1 MAITAAQ
8 VNDLRNATGLGMMEC
23 KKALTEANGDME
35 LAGEI
40 VRKKY
45 GAKMAGRTD
54 RTSSEGQV
62 AVAIS
67 ADGSKAAMVQL
78 NTETD
83 FTAKNDG
90 FKAVAQ
96 QLANLALA
104 QDVGAVTCTPEM
116 TALIGG
122 ISIKFGETMEF
133 KQGVVYGGAGH
144 KVGTYV
150 HFTGKVGAIVDTTG
164 GVDAQ
169 TLSNLGMHIVAAVP
183 APLGLNEADLPADLV
198 AKEKAIAVEEA
209 KASGKPQEIAEK
221 IAIGKLAKFVDSVA
235 LLRQPF
241 VLDDKQQVKAILP
254 KGAEIKAFK
263 KFLVG

>member
-8 VNDLRNATGLGMMEC
+8 VNELRNATGLGMMEC

-35 LAGEI
+35 LAADI

-54 RTSSEGQV
+54 RTSGEGQISA
-62 AVAIS
+62 AVS
-67 ADGSKAAMVQL
+67 ADGSKGALVQL

-83 FTAKNDG
+83 FTAKNEG
-90 FKAVAQ
+90 FKTVVD
-96 QLANLALA
+96 QLAQLALA
-104 QDVGAVTCTPEM
+104 QPVGTVTCTDEM
-116 TALIGG
+116 KALING

-133 KQGVVYGGAGH
+133 KGGTVYGGEGH
-144 KVGTYV
+144 QVGTYV

-183 APLGLNEADLPADLV
+183 APLGLTEADLPADLV
-198 AKEKAIAVEEA
+198 AKEKAIAVEESV
-209 KASGKPQEIAEK
+209 ASGKPQEIAEK
-221 IAIGKLAKFVDSVA
+221 IAVGKLAKFVDSVT

-254 KGAEIKAFK
+254 KGATITAFQ